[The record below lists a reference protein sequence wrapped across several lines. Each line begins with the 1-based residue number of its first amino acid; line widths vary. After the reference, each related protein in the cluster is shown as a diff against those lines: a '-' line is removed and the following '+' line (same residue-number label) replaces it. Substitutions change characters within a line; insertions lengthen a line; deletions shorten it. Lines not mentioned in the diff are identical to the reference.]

1 MLHHNYVT
9 MENLITT
16 SLQNTPG
23 FKRQGEETM
32 CLRKKGRVVKRSIIV
47 GSLAFLLFIGAFSS
61 SFALDLANLYL
72 SGDFRLR
79 YRYSDID
86 EYSRHRGAFR
96 LRINASMLLHNTVQ
110 FAFGLGSGQQ
120 SGRSTMQTFTD
131 YFSSKPLWIDHAYIT
146 WTPVDKLSIYGGKM
160 KNPLFNPA
168 EYLWDTDLRLEGFAL
183 NAQLYTYPVDGFFVS
198 GIFWVEEFST
208 EADPMMFPFQ
218 VGGSVSITPEIVLE
232 MAATY
237 YLFTNLDQIDVTDP
251 DYDSY
256 SAGTNSRTGTQLTY
270 DYDCLEVNGELFFS
284 NVWGPYIP
292 TASLIGEFVYNFNPS
307 TENLGYLGG
316 VKFGH
321 LDVFNFKEWNAM
333 YGFFHL
339 ERDAWLDIFP
349 STTILEGATNVAGHV
364 IVVNFGIAK
373 QTWVRLHLDFA
384 HELVGSNKQNLFQA
398 DVNFRF

>member
-1 MLHHNYVT
+1 
-9 MENLITT
+9 MEE
-16 SLQNTPG
+16 
-23 FKRQGEETM
+23 K
-32 CLRKKGRVVKRSIIV
+32 LRMRNRSRAVKRSVIV
-47 GSLAFLLFIGAFSS
+47 GSLAFLLFFGAFSS
-61 SFALDLANLYL
+61 SLAIDLENLYL

-79 YRYSDID
+79 YRWSDIED
-86 EYSRHRGAFR
+86 QSRHRAALR
-96 LRINASMLLHNTVQ
+96 LRINASILLHNTVQ

-120 SGRSTMQTFTD
+120 SGRSAMQTFTD

-146 WTPVDKLSIYGGKM
+146 WTPVNNLSLYGGKM

-168 EYLWDTDLRLEGFAL
+168 DYLWDADLRLEGFA
-183 NAQLYTYPVDGFFVS
+183 ADFQLYTYPVDGFFVT
-198 GIFWVEEFST
+198 GMFWIEEFST
-208 EADPMMFPFQ
+208 KADPVMFPFQ
-218 VGGSVSITPEIVLE
+218 VGGSVSITPQIILE

-251 DYDSY
+251 NYDDY

-270 DYDCLEVNGELFFS
+270 DYDCLGVNGELFFS
-284 NVWGPYIP
+284 NVWGPFIP
-292 TASLIGEFVYNFNPS
+292 TASLIGEFVYNFDPS

-321 LDVFNFKEWNAM
+321 LDVFNFKEWNAT

-349 STTILEGATNVAGHV
+349 STTILDGATNVTGHL
-364 IVVNFGIAK
+364 IVVNFGIAP
-373 QTWVRLHLDFA
+373 QTWLRLHVDIA
-384 HELVGSNKQNLFQA
+384 QELVGSNKQNLFQA